1 MNDFLLI
8 NEDEFIQGF
17 SADDIT
23 EALEDE
29 CLENDLFISALND
42 SVELLEVQINMASL
56 NFLSF

>member
-42 SVELLEVQINMASL
+42 SVELLEV
-56 NFLSF
+56 